1 MSNVALYYYC
11 GKGTEQNF
19 KEAFKWYKKSAEGGD
34 AGSMNCIGVMYKSGQ
49 GIAKDYEKAIEWFN
63 KAIKAGDNIA
73 KYNLGNC
80 YFLA

>member
-1 MSNVALYYYC
+1 
-11 GKGTEQNF
+11 
-19 KEAFKWYKKSAEGGD
+19 
-34 AGSMNCIGVMYKSGQ
+34 MNCIGVMYKSGQ

-80 YFLA
+80 YFSGLGVKVNL